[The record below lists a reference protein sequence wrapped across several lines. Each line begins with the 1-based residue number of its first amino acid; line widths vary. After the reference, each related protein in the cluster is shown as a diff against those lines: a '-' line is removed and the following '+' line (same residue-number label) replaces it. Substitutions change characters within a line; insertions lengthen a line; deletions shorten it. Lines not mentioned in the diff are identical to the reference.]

1 MTIKEVI
8 DGFREGV
15 GENVERNAYANELF
29 QEAVRIGMEL
39 NMQYHTPEEIREIMG
54 RLIGKKVDASFR
66 MFPPFYTDFGKNI
79 TIGKDVFINSG
90 CHFQDQGGIQIGDG
104 ALIGHNVVLA
114 TINHDLNPEENRKNH
129 YAPITIGAHV
139 WIGSNVTILPGV
151 TLGDWAVVAAGAVV
165 TQDVPPRTVVG
176 GVPAKVLKV
185 IPEERTVRYEAPE
198 VMKTEEGLRFTVHG
212 LSPIAVAWK
221 SVKTDKP
228 PVNPGPANPSIPGN
242 NDTPTQPGT
251 QQPSGDSDSYTPD
264 SGSKKD
270 TGTVTAAANRR
281 SPQTGDDNLCG
292 RSIL

>member
-15 GENVERNAYANELF
+15 EENVERNAYADELF

-54 RLIGKKVDASFR
+54 RLIGKKVDDSFR

-139 WIGSNVTILPGV
+139 WIGSNATILPGV

-185 IPEERTVRYEAPE
+185 IPEERTVRYEA
-198 VMKTEEGLRFTVHG
+198 
-212 LSPIAVAWK
+212 AV
-221 SVKTDKP
+221 
-228 PVNPGPANPSIPGN
+228 
-242 NDTPTQPGT
+242 
-251 QQPSGDSDSYTPD
+251 
-264 SGSKKD
+264 
-270 TGTVTAAANRR
+270 
-281 SPQTGDDNLCG
+281 
-292 RSIL
+292 